1 MGPHLGHIILK
12 KNSLK
17 RSLFHK
23 WIVWPPSPHCKN
35 LFTLFTVPLKM
46 MCTISQYS
54 ICFQR
59 SWGDLDCSAQRFV
72 QNCYHS
78 YRYVFIGAH
87 PLFEPLASTGW
98 PAQIIIIC
106 ATSLDNVFSHS
117 FKASSGS
124 SPPPNSHLHSQVN
137 ISAQESAWEELYRSH
152 YISGAQLLKKSWTE
166 LSLLQTQNNA
176 IFLAGAQDLPLWLHL
191 WGSQFATLPSL
202 PKQRA
207 ATQVCISDWF
217 RLVLVEKRV
226 IKDCYS
232 LVVYTVHQKM

>member
-1 MGPHLGHIILK
+1 
-12 KNSLK
+12 
-17 RSLFHK
+17 
-23 WIVWPPSPHCKN
+23 
-35 LFTLFTVPLKM
+35 M
-46 MCTISQYS
+46 MCTISQYF

-59 SWGDLDCSAQRFV
+59 SWCDLDCSALKFV

-98 PAQIIIIC
+98 PTLIIIIC
-106 ATSLDNVFSHS
+106 ASSLDNVFSHS
-117 FKASSGS
+117 FRGIFRLQSSSQQPLAQPGKHF
-124 SPPPNSHLHSQVN
+124 SPWICLRRVVQICQTHCKS
-137 ISAQESAWEELYRSH
+137 E
-152 YISGAQLLKKSWTE
+152 AQLLKKSWTE

-191 WGSQFATLPSL
+191 WGSHFATLPSL
-202 PKQRA
+202 PIPRA

-232 LVVYTVHQKM
+232 LVVYRVHQKNVT